1 MTRKV
6 LCRHSSLATKAPR
19 QTRYLNKGENA
30 KTPEQ
35 TFAGS
40 GFCAEWQC
48 PICSHE
54 WQCQV
59 AQRVRNDCGCP
70 QCSRI
75 DSRINMCTHPTF
87 EAVQLPP
94 LMEWDYERN
103 TKDNIHP
110 QNITLGSRK
119 LVHWVCHKCPK
130 GQLHRYQMSA
140 AQRTRKP
147 ASGCPYCAGR
157 QVCNCN
163 SLAVHDPL
171 VSSEWEIGMNDMTP
185 ADVTMRSN
193 KVVWWKNNVRGSWQ
207 QRITDRTEPRLDKPN
222 DGKLASRPL

>member
-1 MTRKV
+1 MPIFCQGKV

-19 QTRYLNKGENA
+19 QTRYLDKGENA

-59 AQRVRNDCGCP
+59 AQCVRNDCGCP

-75 DSRINMCTHPTF
+75 DSRRNMCTHPTF

-94 LMEWDYERN
+94 LWN
-103 TKDNIHP
+103 GT
-110 QNITLGSRK
+110 
-119 LVHWVCHKCPK
+119 
-130 GQLHRYQMSA
+130 MSA
-140 AQRTRKP
+140 TPRTTFIPKTSP
-147 ASGCPYCAGR
+147 
-157 QVCNCN
+157 
-163 SLAVHDPL
+163 LAVE
-171 VSSEWEIGMNDMTP
+171 SWCIGSATSAPRDSCTGIKCLLLNVPENQLQVVHTVPAGKCAIATLWQFMTHL
-185 ADVTMRSN
+185 SHQS
-193 KVVWWKNNVRGSWQ
+193 G
-207 QRITDRTEPRLDKPN
+207 IL
-222 DGKLASRPL
+222 G